1 MGEERYAYIGRI
13 LESIHPSVTI
23 ADGTGKF
30 VYLGNAFK
38 QFDGGNAEKIEGMYS
53 NNPAV
58 LELFKPCVTQLVLE
72 RREKVTTTQKNPQDK
87 EVFVTGIPIFDEDG
101 NLDMIICF
109 SSWDISNS
117 EELKLHFEELRKENS
132 DLINEIK
139 RLTKGGLTLNS
150 IIGSS
155 KNITND
161 LRLLKIFSKQNL
173 PAFVHGPAGCG
184 KGYLCRVAYE
194 QDGSVYEYNCKLISE
209 ENLELELFGSCEKSG
224 ILDFAGYRAVILGDI
239 EVLSPRLQKKLIAKL
254 KTENKICI
262 GLSEY
267 SLEDLKDK
275 GKITDELYYY
285 YKSYQVEV
293 LSINERPEDLQAF
306 IEYYLEHYNKKYG
319 RKISFSPKALNCLI
333 NYEWK
338 ENIIEI
344 RYTIERLVLTAENDT
359 VEVYNLP
366 EDMTEKSEQLFL
378 EDTCLKDM
386 MEIYEKGIICR
397 AYEKYHT
404 TVEVARKLGI
414 SQASA
419 VRKIAKYVTG
429 RRNS

>member
-1 MGEERYAYIGRI
+1 MGEERYEYIGRI

-30 VYLGNAFK
+30 VYVGNAFK
-38 QFDGGNAEKIEGMYS
+38 EFDSENAEKIKGMYA
-53 NNPAV
+53 NNPSV

-72 RREKVTTTQKNPQDK
+72 SGKKVTTTQKNLQNK
-87 EVFVTGIPIFDEDG
+87 EVFVTGIPIFDNEKK
-101 NLDMIICF
+101 LDMIICF

-117 EELKLHFEELRKENS
+117 EELKVHFEELRKENS

-139 RLTKGGLTLNS
+139 RLTKGELTLNS
-150 IIGSS
+150 FIGSS
-155 KNITND
+155 RNVQNA
-161 LRLLKIFSKQNL
+161 LRLLKIFSKQNV
-173 PAFVHGPAGCG
+173 PAFVHGPTGCG
-184 KGYLCRVAYE
+184 KGYLCRMAYE
-194 QDGSVYEYNCKLISE
+194 QDGAVYEYNCKLISE
-209 ENLELELFGSCEKSG
+209 ENLEIELFGDSEKGG
-224 ILDFAGYRAVILGDI
+224 ILDFIGYRAIILGDV
-239 EVLSPRLQKKLIAKL
+239 EVLSPKLQKKLVAKL
-254 KTENKICI
+254 KTEDKLCI

-267 SLEDLKDK
+267 SLEELKDNQ
-275 GKITDELYYY
+275 KITDEFYYY

-293 LSINERPEDLQAF
+293 LPINERPEDLQAF

-319 RKISFSPKALNCLI
+319 RKIDFSPKALNCLL

-344 RYTIERLVLTAENDT
+344 RYTIERLVLTAEENII
-359 VEVYNLP
+359 EVYDLP
-366 EDMTEKSEQLFL
+366 EKMTEKSAQLFL

-386 MEIYEKGIICR
+386 MELYEKGIICR

-404 TVEVARKLGI
+404 TVEVAKKLGI

-419 VRKIAKYVTG
+419 VRKIGKYVTE
-429 RRNS
+429 R